1 MLNATI
7 MDNKVLQEITFNY
20 CLLDASLI
28 ESIMPCLC
36 QNKTL
41 ETINFACNGLTDK
54 VSYLMAKIII
64 AQSERRDN
72 IVWSYSLRGEVPPSN
87 EYKLGLKQLIL
98 SYNSFSDILA
108 SELVMALRN
117 DIYVR
122 SVDLKSNHVSEYW
135 VKEFI
140 KLFDTNMSLTNIDLR
155 ENEGF
160 N

>member
-1 MLNATI
+1 
-7 MDNKVLQEITFNY
+7 
-20 CLLDASLI
+20 
-28 ESIMPCLC
+28 
-36 QNKTL
+36 
-41 ETINFACNGLTDK
+41 
-54 VSYLMAKIII
+54 MAKIIS

-72 IVWSYSLRGEVPPSN
+72 IVWSYSLRGEMPPSN

-117 DIYVR
+117 DVYMR
-122 SVDLKSNHVSEYW
+122 SIDLRSNHISEYW